1 MDLTLRDLVKSF
13 PQDSS
18 FQRVLAAKIDLYAS
32 KQILSEKDRTYLLAC
47 LLSCSALMQPRTRL
61 RKFGSVISPIT
72 AYRLLPFDTITSCR
86 SHAERLVF
94 PPAYLL
100 VCLVLLDICC
110 TSFSRKFSELNLPT
124 GIGPCLSSSFFKT
137 MLVKKSSLF
146 LLFSSLFAPNGVCA
160 SLFARR
166 SVSSAMSCS
175 DYSRPNGPRLPFHFE
190 KK

>member
-1 MDLTLRDLVKSF
+1 MDVTLRDLVKSF

-18 FQRVLAAKIDLYAS
+18 FQRVFGCKNRLIR
-32 KQILSEKDRTYLLAC
+32 KQANTFGRGPNVLAC
-47 LLSCSALMQPRTRL
+47 LLSCFALMQPRTRL
-61 RKFGSVISPIT
+61 QKFGSVISPIT

-124 GIGPCLSSSFFKT
+124 GIGPCLPSSFFQNHAGKEKLT
-137 MLVKKSSLF
+137 FSPLQFIVRSKWSLCLAF
-146 LLFSSLFAPNGVCA
+146 RTSQRQLRNELL
-160 SLFARR
+160 
-166 SVSSAMSCS
+166 
-175 DYSRPNGPRLPFHFE
+175 
-190 KK
+190 